1 MSMPPQLSILT
12 LGVADLDRSID
23 FYRAL
28 GWRQA
33 GSSVPGVIAWFDI
46 GGAWLGLFPTE
57 ELAAD
62 AGLKGPDAARGPFD
76 GVTMAINLADEAAV
90 DAALAAAVAAG
101 GALRLPAR
109 RLDWG
114 LYGGYV
120 ADLDGHLWELA
131 YNPTFPIRPGGGIDI
146 P

>member
-1 MSMPPQLSILT
+1 MPPQLCIVT
-12 LGVADLDRSID
+12 LGVADLARAVE

-28 GWRQA
+28 GWSMA
-33 GSSVPGVIAWFDI
+33 SSSNEEIAWFDI

-62 AGLKGPDAARGPFD
+62 AGLEGPDAARGPFD
-76 GVTMAINLADEAAV
+76 GITLAINLDDEAAV

-101 GALRLPAR
+101 GTLRLPAR

-120 ADLDGHLWELA
+120 ADPDGHLWELA
-131 YNPTFPIRPGGGIDI
+131 FNPTFPMRPGGGIDI